1 MPQSAGKPV
10 GTRRTRRLFA
20 WREVRTLFHVA
31 MQQKSSIAVKRS
43 GFDAEARISRKD
55 HRDRALGGVFGRL
68 FGMNTAPSSNAGAIA
83 LD

>member
-10 GTRRTRRLFA
+10 GTRRLRRLFA
-20 WREVRTLFHVA
+20 GREVRTLSHVA

-43 GFDAEARISRKD
+43 GFDAEAHIGRKD
-55 HRDRALGGVFGRL
+55 HRDCALGRIFRRL
-68 FGMNTAPSSNAGAIA
+68 FGMNTAPRGNPGAIA